1 MPHAELI
8 VPIDSIF
15 NYFKG
20 KYVEDKP
27 FVLQHNYLSDYV
39 PNFKELQYSSQ
50 PHPHAAYAEMVTRLD
65 NYVGQIID
73 KLEQL
78 GISDNTLVIFTSDI
92 RPSVEGGADPDFFN
106 GTAGLRDLKRDLYEG
121 GIRSPFLAV

>member
-1 MPHAELI
+1 
-8 VPIDSIF
+8 
-15 NYFKG
+15 
-20 KYVEDKP
+20 
-27 FVLQHNYLSDYV
+27 
-39 PNFKELQYSSQ
+39 
-50 PHPHAAYAEMVTRLD
+50 MVTRLD

-121 GIRSPFLAV
+121 GIRSPFLAVWSSKIKADSTSEHKSAFWDLKPTFADIAGVNNTQTDGIVAKIA